1 MPTTLPTP
9 LPLRAPAPPGDP
21 AAQLFLDSGC
31 GGCHTLGGIAGA
43 TGTAGP
49 NLTNVALRPTLAGN
63 SIPNSQP
70 MMVRWLLDPAGVKPG
85 ATMPSVGL
93 TQQQAED
100 IAAFLFAQPN
110 AP

>member
-9 LPLRAPAPPGDP
+9 LPMRAPAPPRDP

-31 GGCHTLGGIAGA
+31 GGCHTLDGVAGA
-43 TGTAGP
+43 TGIAGP

-63 SIPNSQP
+63 SVPKSQP
-70 MMVRWLLDPAGVKPG
+70 TMVRWLLDPAAVKPG
-85 ATMPSVGL
+85 ATMPRVGL
-93 TQQQAED
+93 TQQQAEQ

-110 AP
+110 AR